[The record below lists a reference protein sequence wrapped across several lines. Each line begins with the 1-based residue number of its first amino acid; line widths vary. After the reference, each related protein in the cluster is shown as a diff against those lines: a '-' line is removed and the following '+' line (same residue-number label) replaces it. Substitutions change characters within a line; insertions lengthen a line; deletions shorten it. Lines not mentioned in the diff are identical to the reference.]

1 MSALTERL
9 EAAAAAQGILAA
21 AVPDAV
27 SRGTHYFTDE
37 PTDSQIQ
44 AWAEGLRDVAPHFFA
59 PPSPP
64 QPTPAE
70 QERQRILDKLS
81 ASEKLTRA
89 RQDRTVV
96 TRARPQYRTATAEEL
111 AQWKGLS
118 TAEQLTAYREQCR
131 IPDQGRG

>member
-1 MSALTERL
+1 MELAERL
-9 EAAAAAQGILAA
+9 SQAAAAQGILASA
-21 AVPDAV
+21 MEDAI
-27 SRGTHYFTDE
+27 SRGERQFSLP
-37 PTDSQIQ
+37 PTDSELET
-44 AWAEGLRDVAPHFFA
+44 WASSLRTSAPHFFA
-59 PPSPP
+59 PQYPP
-64 QPTPAE
+64 QPTPEE

-96 TRARPQYRTATAEEL
+96 TRARPQYRTATSEEL